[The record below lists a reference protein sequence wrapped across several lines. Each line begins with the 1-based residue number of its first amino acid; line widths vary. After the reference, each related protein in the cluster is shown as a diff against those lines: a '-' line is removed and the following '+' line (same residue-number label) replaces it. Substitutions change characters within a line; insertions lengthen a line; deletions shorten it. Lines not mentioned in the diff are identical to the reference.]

1 MHNSF
6 SMFLDTYLNVWRDS
20 SLTNLKNLISQDYEA
35 REIEGGNIV
44 DFGYEESI
52 DGWKQGFKFAK
63 ENNAHWN
70 INVISILPLRE
81 TETMAIISATMVI
94 QGKSLETANLF
105 FQTFKKNSINEWKL
119 VRSYIEAGIPNIST
133 NNALF
138 N

>member
-1 MHNSF
+1 M
-6 SMFLDTYLNVWRDS
+6 NVWRDS

-52 DGWKQGFKFAK
+52 DGWEQGFKFVK

-70 INVISILPLRE
+70 INVISIIPLRE
-81 TETMAIISATMVI
+81 TETMAIISATMVA
-94 QGKSLETANLF
+94 QGKSLETANMF
-105 FQTFKKNSINEWKL
+105 FQTFKKNNINEWKL
-119 VRSYIEAGIPNIST
+119 VRSYIEARIPNIST

>member
-1 MHNSF
+1 
-6 SMFLDTYLNVWRDS
+6 LNVWRDS

-52 DGWKQGFKFAK
+52 DGWEQGFKFVK

-70 INVISILPLRE
+70 INVISIIPLRE
-81 TETMAIISATMVI
+81 TETMAIISATMVA
-94 QGKSLETANLF
+94 QGKSLETANMF
-105 FQTFKKNSINEWKL
+105 FQTFKKNNINEWKL
-119 VRSYIEAGIPNIST
+119 VRSYIEARIPNIST
-133 NNALF
+133 NNALS

>member
-1 MHNSF
+1 M
-6 SMFLDTYLNVWRDS
+6 NVWRDS

-52 DGWKQGFKFAK
+52 DGWEQGFKFVK

-70 INVISILPLRE
+70 INVISIIPLRE

-94 QGKSLETANLF
+94 QGKSLETANMF
-105 FQTFKKNSINEWKL
+105 FQTFKKNNINEWKL
-119 VRSYIEAGIPNIST
+119 VRSYIEARIPNIST
-133 NNALF
+133 NNALS